1 MRTLPIALLALAS
14 ALSPAAAQESF
25 SQDPA
30 VLTNEIE
37 AADAMRRYGVADAPA
52 KPTGTVRIATYNLLN
67 LFDDQDDP
75 ALSGDHEDIDDT
87 KPLHERLAVAR
98 AIRELDADVLCV
110 QEVESLAALTEF
122 RDEFLADMGYEHI
135 ASVDAGDERGIEQAV
150 LSRKPIVHVE
160 NWPRMPLGGIHPEN
174 YGPSGKNWY
183 AGQPIVFHRSPL
195 RVDIDLGTAAQPE
208 IVTLFVVH
216 HKSGRYS
223 AYWRDAEAAG
233 AVELLKSLQIEH
245 PDRPVLVLGDFN
257 AVSTDQSVQTYV
269 NAGFDDIFAKRSG
282 ADSFI
287 SHESGRR
294 IDLIL
299 ANAAARAQLLSD
311 QAFVLGTAARPDGIN
326 YRDLP
331 TFVGLASDHYPVA
344 VDFRPHA
351 NGLRGPATP

>member
-1 MRTLPIALLALAS
+1 MRTLPIALTALVS
-14 ALSPAAAQESF
+14 ALSPAVAQDSIAE
-25 SQDPA
+25 DPVA
-30 VLTNEIE
+30 LLAEIE
-37 AADAMRRYGVADAPA
+37 AADPMRRFGVADAPA
-52 KPTGTVRIATYNLLN
+52 KPAGAVRIATYNILN
-67 LFDDQDDP
+67 LFDDDDDP
-75 ALSGDHEDIDDT
+75 ALSGRYEDIDDT

-110 QEVESLAALTEF
+110 QEIESVAALTEF
-122 RDEFLADMGYEHI
+122 RDEFLADMGYKHI

-150 LSRKPIVHVE
+150 LSRKPIVHTQ
-160 NWPRMPLGGIHPEN
+160 NWVRKPLGGVHPEN

-195 RVDIDLGTAAQPE
+195 RVDVDLGTPDAPQ

-233 AVELLKSLQIEH
+233 TAELLKDLQVEH

-257 AVSTDQSVQTYV
+257 ALTTDPSVQTYLK
-269 NAGFDDIFAKRSG
+269 AGFDDIFAKRSG
-282 ADSFI
+282 GDEAV

-299 ANAAARAQLLSD
+299 ANGPAMAQLLAD
-311 QAFVLGTAARPDGIN
+311 QAFVLGTAARPGGIDW
-326 YRDLP
+326 RDLP

-344 VDFRPHA
+344 VDFGVEPGAAPRPS
-351 NGLRGPATP
+351 TP